1 MSTSGEWDRTGHSDT
16 AALWRRAN
24 EIIPGGT
31 STGGMRVVE
40 DLADVMPAFI
50 ERASGCHLTGV
61 DGLDYIDYG
70 ASLGPIILGH
80 GHPAVQEAVR
90 EQLDKGVLFSLASP
104 LETELARNIQD
115 MVPSAEMVR
124 FIKTGS
130 DAMSACIRIAR
141 AVTGRDLIVITGYH
155 GWHDAFSAVQPGGP
169 SFQSAGVPEAVT
181 ALSLLCRHGD
191 KEALAGIFA
200 DHPGEIAAVLTL
212 PYKWGP
218 EDRGPEAA
226 GSFLRA
232 ARELTTTNGALL
244 IFDEVFTGF
253 RLAPGGG
260 AEYFGVTPD
269 LAAYAKAIANGYPLA
284 AFAGAAK
291 YMQALG
297 RGRISTTYATEALSL
312 AAGLATL
319 RVMREEPVHEQIWR
333 RGRDLMDGI
342 GSALNSQGL
351 PGTVSGIPPRFNVG
365 FSSGDADRDKAL
377 HTAFY
382 RGLLR
387 RGVFSTGGWI
397 MSYAH
402 SQTDVE
408 DTISAAM
415 EAGQEANSAV
425 K

>member
-1 MSTSGEWDRTGHSDT
+1 MNTSNVGT
-16 AALWRRAN
+16 AELWQRAK
-24 EIIPGGT
+24 EIIPGGA
-31 STGGMRVVE
+31 STGGMRVVD
-40 DLADVMPAFI
+40 DLADAMPAFI

-61 DGLDYIDYG
+61 DGRDYIDYG

-90 EQLDKGVLFSLASP
+90 EQLDKGVLFSLSSP
-104 LETELARNIQD
+104 LETKMAYAIQD

-124 FIKTGS
+124 FTKTGA
-130 DAMSACIRIAR
+130 DAMSACVRIAR
-141 AVTGRDLIVITGYH
+141 AATGRDLIVITGYH
-155 GWHDAFSAVQPGGP
+155 GWHDAFSAVQAGGP
-169 SFQSAGVPEAVT
+169 AFQSAGVPEAVT
-181 ALSLLCRHGD
+181 ALSLLCRYGD
-191 KEALAGIFA
+191 EEALAGIFA
-200 DHPGEIAAVLTL
+200 DHPGEIAAVLAL

-226 GSFLRA
+226 GSFLKA
-232 ARELTTTNGALL
+232 ARELTTRNGALL

-284 AFAGAAK
+284 AFAGAAEN
-291 YMQALG
+291 MQALD

-319 RVMREEPVHEQIWR
+319 RVMRDEPVHEQMWR

-342 GSALNSQGL
+342 ASALESQGL
-351 PGTVSGIPPRFNVG
+351 PGKVSGIPPRFNVT
-365 FSSGDADRDKAL
+365 FSSGDDDRDKAL
-377 HTAFY
+377 FTAFY

-387 RGVFSTGGWI
+387 RGVFSTGSWI

-402 SQTDVE
+402 SQADLE
-408 DTISAAM
+408 DTITAAM
-415 EAGQEANSAV
+415 EAGQEAASAV
-425 K
+425 S